1 LTQGVNQEVF
11 GMKWSWKI
19 GRFAGIDVYMHV
31 TFLLLVG
38 FIAFSAYW
46 QAGTWTA
53 ALEGVVFILAL
64 FASVVLHEFGHALTA
79 RRYHIPTRDIT
90 LYPIGGVARLER
102 MPDKPIEELW
112 VALAGPA
119 VNVVIAGLLFA
130 WLSLTGGLTPI
141 SRLGVTEGPL
151 LERLLYAN
159 VSLVLFNLLPAFP
172 MDGGR
177 VLRALLALRL
187 DYERA
192 TQIAAWLGQGMAVLF
207 GFAGLFGNPFLLFIA
222 WFVWSAA
229 SQETSLVQIKSA
241 LGSIPISRAMLRDF
255 RAVSPTD
262 TLQQVTDLILAGS
275 QQDFP
280 VVADGAVVG
289 ILTRRALMNALAQRG
304 GESRVA
310 EVMERDF
317 HTASPNDMLEPLFL
331 AMQSQERCRI
341 VPVVRQGQLVGLVTP
356 ENIGEFLMIQSALD
370 ARPRAGSQPV
380 QERPPA

>member
-1 LTQGVNQEVF
+1 
-11 GMKWSWKI
+11 MKWAWKL

-38 FIAFSAYW
+38 FIALSAYR
-46 QAGTWTA
+46 QTGTLA
-53 ALEGVVFILAL
+53 SAVGGVVFILAL
-64 FASVVLHEFGHALTA
+64 FASVILHEFGHALTA
-79 RRYHIPTRDIT
+79 RRYHIATRDIT

-119 VNVVIAGLLFA
+119 VNVVIALLLFV
-130 WLSLTGGLTPI
+130 WLSVTGGLTP
-141 SRLGVTEGPL
+141 LAQMGVVDGPL

-187 DYERA
+187 DYVRA
-192 TQIAAWLGQGMAVLF
+192 TQIAALLGQAMAVLF

-222 WFVWSAA
+222 WFVWMAA
-229 SQETSLVQIKSA
+229 SQESSLVQIKSA
-241 LGSIPISRAMLRDF
+241 LGNIPVSRAMLKDYRT
-255 RAVSPTD
+255 VSPD
-262 TLQQVTDLILAGS
+262 DPLQVVIDLILAGS

-280 VVADGAVVG
+280 VAAEGRVVG
-289 ILTRRALMNALAQRG
+289 VLTRQAVLTALSKRG
-304 GESRVA
+304 EAGRVA

-331 AMQSQERCRI
+331 SMQAQRCRI
-341 VPVVRQGQLVGLVTP
+341 VPVVNHGQLVGLVTL
-356 ENIGEFLMIQSALD
+356 ENIGEFLMIQSALET
-370 ARPRAGSQPV
+370 RPRTVPGPAGL
-380 QERPPA
+380 